1 MIRINFTDA
10 DIQTLR
16 YERYHHPHPRAQQK
30 AEALLMKSCG
40 FKHKD
45 ICKFMGISLNTF
57 REYLR
62 EYQEGGIERIKEVR
76 FHKPKSQLDNHI
88 GTLENYFREHP
99 VASIKEAMN
108 KIEELTGI
116 RRSENRV
123 REFLKRMGIKR
134 RKVGMIPA
142 KADPEQQE
150 DFVKQQL
157 NPKLEEAKKGQ
168 RAVFFMDAAH
178 FVLSP
183 FLGFLW
189 AFSRIFIRAPAGRS
203 RFNVLGALNAI
214 THELI
219 LVCNDTYI
227 NAESVCDL
235 LKKIANQYVGLPITI
250 ALDNARYQKCKLVQE
265 VALSLNIELLYLP
278 PYSPNL
284 NLIERLWKFVKKK
297 CLWSKYYSNFKDF
310 KEAIMDCL
318 NQTHTTYKNELK
330 SLLNLKFQSF
340 KEAQVETV

>member
-1 MIRINFTDA
+1 
-10 DIQTLR
+10 
-16 YERYHHPHPRAQQK
+16 
-30 AEALLMKSCG
+30 MKSHG

-88 GTLENYFREHP
+88 DTLENYFREHP
-99 VASIKEAMN
+99 VSSVKEAMN

-142 KADPEQQE
+142 KADPDQQE
-150 DFVKQQL
+150 EFVEQQL

-178 FVLSP
+178 FVLCP

-219 LVCNDTYI
+219 FVFNDTYI

-235 LKKIANQYVGLPITI
+235 LKKIADLYVGLPITI
-250 ALDNARYQKCKLVQE
+250 ILDNARYQKCKLVQE
-265 VALSLNIELLYLP
+265 FALSLNIELLYLP
-278 PYSPNL
+278 PDFRNL

-297 CLWSKYYSNFKDF
+297 CLWSKYYANFNDF
-310 KEAIMDCL
+310 KEAIMDC
-318 NQTHTTYKNELK
+318 
-330 SLLNLKFQSF
+330 
-340 KEAQVETV
+340 